1 MGWQE
6 ELSALD
12 EALAAGRIT
21 HDQHRSRRDELL
33 AAASGGG
40 PAPMRWQA
48 SQPSD
53 PEQTGIIQ
61 TNQFN
66 DPNATQKVRPVGFPQ
81 QQQHQPQQFFGEQP
95 QQPQQFFGEPRH
107 SAPPWGTEL
116 ADMQRVQP
124 GMHGPEV
131 FDSGGGKK
139 PKVLIYVLIGVLA
152 FVVIGGGVFW
162 FGLNSG
168 MTDAPAA
175 SSSASAPNQQ
185 AIGLATVPDPPGKGN
200 PKNGEYTLAKAKEAK
215 IVSDKDIKAL
225 EPAGVDQIIDKS
237 STDGGLGLAVAVY
250 VAKDE
255 ESAKKLSAQLV
266 DNQVAAGMSTVEQ
279 IGVPESVSLMKLATP
294 QQFMYRGIYTSGKVT
309 VRIATAGPSTVP
321 DQDVAKK
328 FNEFVQKVLGSVK
341 AS

>member
-1 MGWQE
+1 
-6 ELSALD
+6 
-12 EALAAGRIT
+12 
-21 HDQHRSRRDELL
+21 
-33 AAASGGG
+33 
-40 PAPMRWQA
+40 
-48 SQPSD
+48 
-53 PEQTGIIQ
+53 
-61 TNQFN
+61 
-66 DPNATQKVRPVGFPQ
+66 
-81 QQQHQPQQFFGEQP
+81 
-95 QQPQQFFGEPRH
+95 
-107 SAPPWGTEL
+107 
-116 ADMQRVQP
+116 MQRVQP

-162 FGLNSG
+162 FGLSGG
-168 MTDAPAA
+168 MTDTPAA
-175 SSSASAPNQQ
+175 SSSASAPNRQ
-185 AIGLATVPDPPGKGN
+185 AIGLATVPDPPGKAN

-250 VAKDE
+250 VAKDDD
-255 ESAKKLSAQLV
+255 SAKKLSAQLV

-279 IGVPESVSLMKLATP
+279 IDVPESVSLMKLATP